1 MKKRLSKSDWIALSV
16 FLLVLI
22 LIAAWTIDVSV
33 SALLSG
39 GILTNGFFVNNPA
52 KMYHIGLY
60 IIILVSF
67 SNFLILLHVTIK
79 DPEKKVGKN

>member
-22 LIAAWTIDVSV
+22 LIATWTIDVSV

-60 IIILVSF
+60 IIIIVSF

-79 DPEKKVGKN
+79 DTEQKVEEN

>member
-1 MKKRLSKSDWIALSV
+1 MKKRFRTSDWIAISV

-39 GILTNGFFVNNPA
+39 GFLTNGFFVNNPA
-52 KMYHIGLY
+52 KMYHVGLY

-67 SNFLILLHVTIK
+67 SNFLILLHITTK
-79 DPEKKVGKN
+79 DSEKKVEKN

>member
-1 MKKRLSKSDWIALSV
+1 MKKHISSSDWIAISV

-22 LIAAWTIDVSV
+22 LISAWTIDISV

-52 KMYHIGLY
+52 KMYHVGLY

-67 SNFLILLHVTIK
+67 SNFLIFLHLTIRK
-79 DPEKKVGKN
+79 SEKKVDEN